1 MFLYR
6 FRKLSLLVD
15 DAKLLHDLRR
25 HLRHHILDIDI
36 VANRFLELSV
46 ANDQITFDKVVKVLR
61 EHNIELDRGLLSR
74 WIKYSR
80 GSASATCSI
89 DKLTDILRRAVDPL
103 LEQLE
108 LEDRV
113 VQFLHYRKIVFISLE
128 VWFSEFGNHIQ
139 DSESIIYINVKIVNH
154 Y

>member
-1 MFLYR
+1 MLLLPTYLAISHCS
-6 FRKLSLLVD
+6 RKLSLLVE

-25 HLRHHILDIDI
+25 HLRNHILDIDI

-89 DKLTDILRRAVDPL
+89 DKLTDILRRAADPL

-113 VQFLHYRKIVFISLE
+113 VQF
-128 VWFSEFGNHIQ
+128 
-139 DSESIIYINVKIVNH
+139 
-154 Y
+154 

>member
-1 MFLYR
+1 M
-6 FRKLSLLVD
+6 
-15 DAKLLHDLRR
+15 LHDLRC

-89 DKLTDILRRAVDPL
+89 DKLTDILRRAADPL

-108 LEDRV
+108 LED
-113 VQFLHYRKIVFISLE
+113 LE
-128 VWFSEFGNHIQ
+128 LFNFHINIHCQLFSFGEGANYTCPQ
-139 DSESIIYINVKIVNH
+139 
-154 Y
+154 

>member
-1 MFLYR
+1 M
-6 FRKLSLLVD
+6 
-15 DAKLLHDLRR
+15 LHDLRC

-89 DKLTDILRRAVDPL
+89 DKLTDILRRAADPL

-108 LEDRV
+108 LEDLES
-113 VQFLHYRKIVFISLE
+113 FNFDINICTLTIVFIS
-128 VWFSEFGNHIQ
+128 FGEGANQLRLSAMILTF
-139 DSESIIYINVKIVNH
+139 
-154 Y
+154 

>member
-1 MFLYR
+1 M
-6 FRKLSLLVD
+6 
-15 DAKLLHDLRR
+15 LHDLRR

-89 DKLTDILRRAVDPL
+89 DKLTDILRRAADPL

-108 LEDRV
+108 LEAWNNG
-113 VQFLHYRKIVFISLE
+113 KE
-128 VWFSEFGNHIQ
+128 VPRWGVAEIQ
-139 DSESIIYINVKIVNH
+139 KMSPSTTGRCK
-154 Y
+154 

>member
-1 MFLYR
+1 M
-6 FRKLSLLVD
+6 
-15 DAKLLHDLRR
+15 LHDLRC
-25 HLRHHILDIDI
+25 HLRNHILDIDI

-89 DKLTDILRRAVDPL
+89 DKLTDILRRAADPL

-108 LEDRV
+108 LED
-113 VQFLHYRKIVFISLE
+113 LE
-128 VWFSEFGNHIQ
+128 SFNFHINIHCQLFSFGEGANYACPQ
-139 DSESIIYINVKIVNH
+139 
-154 Y
+154 

>member
-1 MFLYR
+1 MLLLPTYLAISHCS
-6 FRKLSLLVD
+6 RKLSLLVE
-15 DAKLLHDLRR
+15 DAKLLNDLRR
-25 HLRHHILDIDI
+25 HLRNHILDIDI

-89 DKLTDILRRAVDPL
+89 DKLTDILRRAADPL

-108 LEDRV
+108 LEAWNNG
-113 VQFLHYRKIVFISLE
+113 KE
-128 VWFSEFGNHIQ
+128 VPRWGVAEIQ
-139 DSESIIYINVKIVNH
+139 KMSPSTTGRCYCCH
-154 Y
+154 

>member
-1 MFLYR
+1 MLLLPTYLAISYCS
-6 FRKLSLLVD
+6 RKLSLLVE

-25 HLRHHILDIDI
+25 HLRNHILDIDI

-61 EHNIELDRGLLSR
+61 EHNIELDRGVLSR

-89 DKLTDILRRAVDPL
+89 DKLTDILRRAADPL

-108 LEDRV
+108 LEAWNNG
-113 VQFLHYRKIVFISLE
+113 KE
-128 VWFSEFGNHIQ
+128 VPRWGVAEIQ
-139 DSESIIYINVKIVNH
+139 KMSPSTTERCYCCH
-154 Y
+154 